1 MATSS
6 RPSSRHGQASYRPG
20 QASYRPGQASSR
32 SNASLYGASTR
43 PKNRPRWDA
52 RPRYDP
58 PPSCRHM
65 RPVTKE
71 PWAEAQNEDM
81 DWRMDFGS
89 RNDLGYGPPIDK
101 NGLVEEAKERR
112 KENAAACHWVSKP
125 IKHMPPA
132 LRGQKHFH
140 REEPWSESQQAWYHD
155 DSIDMLNAIEDVPVN
170 EIFEETQKSGM
181 PEPSV
186 VQPEWNPGMRMVPF
200 RQAMKKTKEIL
211 DAVEMRNRHAEY
223 AGACRAQASSRSPT
237 KRRGGSP
244 PGSPFGMGDEL
255 PHPKQVNCLW

>member
-1 MATSS
+1 
-6 RPSSRHGQASYRPG
+6 
-20 QASYRPGQASSR
+20 
-32 SNASLYGASTR
+32 
-43 PKNRPRWDA
+43 
-52 RPRYDP
+52 
-58 PPSCRHM
+58 
-65 RPVTKE
+65 
-71 PWAEAQNEDM
+71 
-81 DWRMDFGS
+81 
-89 RNDLGYGPPIDK
+89 
-101 NGLVEEAKERR
+101 
-112 KENAAACHWVSKP
+112 
-125 IKHMPPA
+125 
-132 LRGQKHFH
+132 
-140 REEPWSESQQAWYHD
+140 
-155 DSIDMLNAIEDVPVN
+155 MLNAIEDVPVN

-244 PGSPFGMGDEL
+244 PGSPFGMEDEL